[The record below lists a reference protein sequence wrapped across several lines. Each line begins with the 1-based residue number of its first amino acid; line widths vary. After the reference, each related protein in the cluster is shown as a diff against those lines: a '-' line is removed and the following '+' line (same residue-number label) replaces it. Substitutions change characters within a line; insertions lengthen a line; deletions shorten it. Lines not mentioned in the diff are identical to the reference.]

1 MIENKSKVWIVH
13 KQEDIPTSASLTINR
28 ENITHFR
35 SGMDVALSEP
45 GVRTIG
51 IGIAKDGSHF
61 MMEWATNISEDAE
74 KKLRQRTQTR

>member
-1 MIENKSKVWIVH
+1 
-13 KQEDIPTSASLTINR
+13 
-28 ENITHFR
+28 
-35 SGMDVALSEP
+35 MDVALSEP